1 VVELLLCKCEA
12 LSSNVGCTKKK
23 PKNKKNR
30 KKQNPTTK
38 KPQKTA
44 EKFPYDFLIRNIM
57 RAEELEMEPSGRA
70 LA

>member
-1 VVELLLCKCEA
+1 LVA
-12 LSSNVGCTKKK
+12 QKKNQK
-23 PKNKKNR
+23 TKKNR